1 MTAMTNLRDDTGM
14 RSLDAFEIE
23 AIAGAG
29 RAHGAGD
36 GQGQGPGTGGG
47 DGNGVG
53 RAWANY
59 IGGPVGVLF
68 FELGAAVGR
77 LRLF

>member
-1 MTAMTNLRDDTGM
+1 MTVMANVREDNGM
-14 RSLDAFEIE
+14 RALNADEIE
-23 AIAGAG
+23 TVSGGG

-36 GQGQGPGTGGG
+36 GNGQGPGTGGG

-59 IGGPVGVLF
+59 LGGAVGVLF
-68 FELGAAVGR
+68 FEIGAAVGR